1 MLTISIVLQYN
12 IHIVILFSSSDNPED
27 QMVKGVQS
35 IAIKQL
41 EKHHFEKKKIYNNY
55 ICHFNLVA
63 LMKKISLN

>member
-41 EKHHFEKKKIYNNY
+41 EKHHFEKKKSI
-55 ICHFNLVA
+55 IIIFVTS
-63 LMKKISLN
+63 ISLL